1 MTLSTPMIS
10 ETIRMLEVRLVIKY
24 SIEKGPE
31 YQTREPLKSCSAYGQ
46 GLEQYNQPNKPKL
59 KILDCSG
66 TPY

>member
-1 MTLSTPMIS
+1 
-10 ETIRMLEVRLVIKY
+10 MLEVRLVIKY